1 MKESLSLPGFERS
14 LPYTGEEKGGLDPQE
29 EDDLLR
35 RPLPL
40 LYYLFSLKEH
50 TNIPHTPS
58 LNSNKPSMTIPSQ
71 PKQVKSH
78 WYYIFW
84 ASATVAVVLGQVYV
98 ATGYRELAKALTKAI
113 WSIT

>member
-1 MKESLSLPGFERS
+1 MGRQATPGFERS
-14 LPYTGEEKGGLDPQE
+14 LPYTGEEKGGLDPYE

-58 LNSNKPSMTIPSQ
+58 LNSNKPSMTA
-71 PKQVKSH
+71 PKQHKQRY
-78 WYYIFW
+78 YYIFW
-84 ASATVAVVLGQVYV
+84 SIATVAVVIGQIYV
-98 ATGYRELAKALTKAI
+98 ASSYRALAIALRMNLL
-113 WSIT
+113 